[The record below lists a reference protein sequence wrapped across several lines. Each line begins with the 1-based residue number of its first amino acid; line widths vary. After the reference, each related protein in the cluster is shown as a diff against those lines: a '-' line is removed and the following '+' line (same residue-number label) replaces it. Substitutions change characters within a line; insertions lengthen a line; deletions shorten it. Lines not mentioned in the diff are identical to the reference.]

1 MKINRMD
8 WQKIQYRKKEFSLKT
23 QLVVLGVLWGI
34 IFYGIIK

>member
-8 WQKIQYRKKEFSLKT
+8 WKKIKYQEKEFSLKT
-23 QLVVLGVLWGI
+23 QLIVLGVLWAI